1 MRTFLL
7 VVHILAAGAWIGA
20 NVTQVVVTPRVSKLG
35 GAAAAVWMRA
45 TVSMGR
51 VLYTPAAILSLVTGF
66 ALVLR
71 SGSPYEFE
79 QLFVVIGVA
88 MVVVGAVLGA
98 RVFGPQGERAAAA
111 FEAGNGDGGRAI
123 VARLSAFGLLDSV
136 LLIVTVW
143 AMTAKWGV

>member
-7 VVHILAAGAWIGA
+7 VIHIVAAGAWIGA
-20 NVTQVVVTPRVSKLG
+20 NVTQVVVTPRVSKMG
-35 GAAAAVWMRA
+35 GEAAAVWMRA
-45 TVSMGR
+45 TVTMGR
-51 VLYTPAAILSLVTGF
+51 LLYTPAAILSLLTGF

-79 QLFVVIGVA
+79 QAFVVIGVA
-88 MVVVGAVLGA
+88 MVVAGAVLGA

-111 FEAGNGDGGRAI
+111 FEAGNGDGAREI
-123 VARLSAFGLLDSV
+123 VARLTAFGFLDSA
-136 LLIVTVW
+136 LLVVTVW